1 MGRSLTFD
9 ESERAA
15 ADLAVM
21 PVSVQNSALGFVE
34 RLKAGD
40 QDAFDLLVSKF
51 AGDIFGLAYRLTQ
64 NREEADDIT
73 QETFLSAVRA
83 IANFRGDAELKTW
96 LFRITVN
103 HARNRFRWWKR
114 RRLDRTISIDA
125 QFGESETAGIDR
137 IADSGKDPEQTA
149 LEIERK
155 SAVFRELGNLPHV
168 YREVVVLCDVEGYSY
183 DEIALIVG
191 VGIGTVKSRI
201 ARGRGVLRERLKDF

>member
-1 MGRSLTFD
+1 
-9 ESERAA
+9 
-15 ADLAVM
+15 M

-73 QETFLSAVRA
+73 QETFLSAIRA
-83 IANFRGDAELKTW
+83 IAGFRGDSELKTW

-114 RRLDRTISIDA
+114 RRLDRTIS
-125 QFGESETAGIDR
+125 
-137 IADSGKDPEQTA
+137 
-149 LEIERK
+149 
-155 SAVFRELGNLPHV
+155 
-168 YREVVVLCDVEGYSY
+168 
-183 DEIALIVG
+183 
-191 VGIGTVKSRI
+191 
-201 ARGRGVLRERLKDF
+201 